1 MRDSIQYLLAIV
13 SVGAAIYLA
22 YHQYPILYVA
32 IFLLFAMILIK
43 NVRSIHAKSGDTEFS
58 AQFGEENKARI
69 VERGDEEAT
78 KRLSQTSESRTLLG
92 SDDQDD
98 EEVEASAL

>member
-13 SVGAAIYLA
+13 SVGAAIFLA
-22 YHQYPILYVA
+22 YHQYPILYIA
-32 IFLLFAMILIK
+32 IFLVFAMILIK

-58 AQFGEENKARI
+58 AQFGEMDKPKTL
-69 VERGDEEAT
+69 ERRDEEAS
-78 KRLSQTSESRTLLG
+78 KRLSQASESRALLG

-98 EEVEASAL
+98 EEVEASAR